1 MNSANMFENLSVI
14 TWRSR
19 RLTPG
24 VGRNEMW
31 RDSMLPYYLLE
42 SLATVGDTHRCS
54 LKGAVPM
61 RPLIFALI
69 ILFLCIPGCGSK
81 LSSRITVR

>member
-1 MNSANMFENLSVI
+1 MDPTVNSANMFENLSVI

-31 RDSMLPYYLLE
+31 RDSMLP
-42 SLATVGDTHRCS
+42 TTC
-54 LKGAVPM
+54 
-61 RPLIFALI
+61 
-69 ILFLCIPGCGSK
+69 
-81 LSSRITVR
+81 LSH